1 MMNKIVLQTIFIILV
16 LLAGFTLGLGYAE
29 GGNVIGLLIPATVVT
44 MTAVGFLNV
53 SPPKEQSDGTIYD
66 VEAARQAYSEGK
78 IPLNEMERRVDIA
91 LDPQA
96 KQLRER
102 VEDVNGVGP
111 EISAALSAEYNT
123 TEELATATQSDLERI
138 YGIGPNTAYAIKQ
151 RFDSAQSTE
160 SPDANDSALQE
171 ET

>member
-1 MMNKIVLQTIFIILV
+1 MLQTIYVILV

-29 GGNVIGLLIPATVVT
+29 GGNVIGLFIPAITFI
-44 MTAVGFLNV
+44 MIGVGLLNI
-53 SPPKEQSDGTIYD
+53 SPPEERSDVTIYD

-78 IPLNEMERRVDIA
+78 IPLDEMERRVDVA

-96 KQLRER
+96 KQLRKR

-123 TEELATATQSDLERI
+123 TEELAIATQSDLERI

-151 RFDSAQSTE
+151 RLDSAQSTN
-160 SPDANDSALQE
+160 SPDTNDSALQE
-171 ET
+171 EV

>member
-1 MMNKIVLQTIFIILV
+1 MLQTIYVILV

-29 GGNVIGLLIPATVVT
+29 GGNVIGLFIPAITFI
-44 MTAVGFLNV
+44 MIGVGLLNI
-53 SPPKEQSDGTIYD
+53 SPPKERSDGTIYD

-78 IPLNEMERRVDIA
+78 IPLDEMERRVDVA

-96 KQLRER
+96 KQLRKR

-123 TEELATATQSDLERI
+123 TEELAIATQSDLERI

-160 SPDANDSALQE
+160 SPDTNDSALQE
-171 ET
+171 EV